1 MSSFTEVAAD
11 ANETHDDWFGSEWE
25 YRASSDEEWTEFV
38 ARKYNERIENKK
50 FEHGWKRVK
59 LFDLSVTLAAISQPV
74 LHAHVRIVDTEEIAT
89 ITEFIRVASDR
100 WQITCQNVKA
110 GEISRPNLRR
120 T

>member
-59 LFDLSVTLAAISQPV
+59 LSIFLSLLQLYRNRSYMLTSESSIPKRSQR
-74 LHAHVRIVDTEEIAT
+74 L
-89 ITEFIRVASDR
+89 
-100 WQITCQNVKA
+100 QN
-110 GEISRPNLRR
+110 L
-120 T
+120 